1 MKVFVILTMS
11 LAAAFVAGQT
21 SKAANQPRARAVLQP
36 AKARKP
42 APDFALRD
50 ASGATAKLADYR
62 GKVVLLDFWA
72 TWCGGCK
79 EEIPWFS
86 EFQRTYGGKDFAV
99 VGVSLDD
106 GGWDV
111 VKPFLAS
118 TNIPYRILLGNDSI
132 AQNYGIQSMPDTF
145 LIDRQGRVAAAY
157 TTGVVDKADVEA
169 NIKAVLSQR

>member
-1 MKVFVILTMS
+1 MNIAAITAMC
-11 LAAAFVAGQT
+11 LAAAFVAGPE
-21 SKAANQPRARAVLQP
+21 SKAAGPPRARAVLQP
-36 AKARKP
+36 VSVRRP
-42 APDFALRD
+42 APNFALSD

-106 GGWDV
+106 GGWKV
-111 VKPFLAS
+111 VKPFLAQAS
-118 TNIPYRILLGNDSI
+118 IPYRILLGNDSI

-145 LIDRQGRVAAAY
+145 LIDRNGKVAAAY
-157 TTGVVDKADVEA
+157 TTGVVDKGDVEA